1 MTFLTDIE
9 IAKKNTMKPII
20 EVATELGIDPE
31 SLDMYGKYKAKLDIN
46 ELERLKDEPNGTLIL
61 VTAITPTTAGE
72 GKTTMSVGLADA
84 LHKQGEKVVVALR

>member
-46 ELERLKDEPNGTLIL
+46 ELERLKEINISNRNYSNDSWRRKNNNVCWIGRCLT
-61 VTAITPTTAGE
+61 
-72 GKTTMSVGLADA
+72 
-84 LHKQGEKVVVALR
+84 